1 MAFIVKDRQCPK
13 DCLRCGFSQS
23 CYKGDN
29 LYVLVCG
36 LSRMI
41 VEDWCDGERPP
52 FCDLVDMQA
61 TATWVKENTRPKSMN
76 WLCSNC
82 GQVVSPVSFDAV
94 DVGQLKKCSYHYC
107 PNCGAV
113 MNEGATHETD

>member
-61 TATWVKENTRPKSMN
+61 TATWVKENSRPKSMK
-76 WLCSNC
+76 WHCSNC
-82 GQVVSPVSFDAV
+82 GQLVYVEP
-94 DVGQLKKCSYHYC
+94 LTRCKYHYC

-113 MNEGATHETD
+113 MNEGVNYETD